1 MERPHSR
8 WSNREMFKGT
18 NPRGL
23 SSLNLTIVSQSELRL
38 DLDNLPGNPSNKDI
52 LQVRKEGIRIGKYL
66 GKKLLPPH

>member
-1 MERPHSR
+1 
-8 WSNREMFKGT
+8 MFKGT